1 MVAEYIWQPMA
12 SNTYNNRCVC
22 RTRIFIAA
30 WFDFLALTVSKY
42 FQYKPII
49 LQSYRLSLIYI
60 RRIGLFSNIEVFK
73 ETKNNFYMGTQKCIT
88 GMFRKVKFLSS
99 DLLGLSNPLSIA
111 NKKTVH
117 RFIFDLPEHSWY
129 LTFLF
134 LVNVNILIQ
143 PYLPWRQGG
152 GVNLY
157 EGQIKGTLLCK
168 VCFVNRLCIS
178 FSHGNLV

>member
-1 MVAEYIWQPMA
+1 MA

-30 WFDFLALTVSKY
+30 WFDFLSITVSKY
-42 FQYKPII
+42 IQYKPII

-60 RRIGLFSNIEVFK
+60 SRIGLFSNIEVFK
-73 ETKNNFYMGTQKCIT
+73 ETKNNFCMGTQKCIT

-117 RFIFDLPEHSWY
+117 RFIFDLHGHS
-129 LTFLF
+129 
-134 LVNVNILIQ
+134 
-143 PYLPWRQGG
+143 
-152 GVNLY
+152 
-157 EGQIKGTLLCK
+157 
-168 VCFVNRLCIS
+168 
-178 FSHGNLV
+178 